1 MGTEVWL
8 FILTGAIAVVAAV
21 MLLLSENAV
30 HSALFLILNMGCIA
44 FLFLLL
50 DAPFMAMVQIAV
62 YAGAIMVLFLFVIM
76 LLGAEKPGGGNPFRR
91 LAAGAVL
98 LAMIFLVTVAVAL
111 SQGGIS
117 DLQTPPGH
125 PQLRVAHFAADAGP
139 LDVRIGGGALVDGL
153 TQGTVPGYET
163 LPPGDYEVELLDA
176 EDGRSLLRE
185 SITLEAGQR
194 STLIIQGT
202 GAPALSLVADEAEAG
217 SLRVYNAWDDEVS
230 LVDFAS
236 ELSDEDTLVLAGEIG
251 RGELSAPLAVATGT
265 DFSTWALVNAAEGSL
280 LARVAGGA
288 EFNAADGDSALLV
301 LAPVRRFEGSLEAT
315 ANLLV
320 TMPEAGFGSPAEVG
334 RKLFSRYM
342 LPMQIVALL
351 LLVAMVGAI
360 VLTHRPKVA
369 PELARARLGRRRVS
383 RPLTSVIA
391 AQLGR
396 QDPAPGDESAAL
408 PPAGAQER

>member
-1 MGTEVWL
+1 
-8 FILTGAIAVVAAV
+8 
-21 MLLLSENAV
+21 
-30 HSALFLILNMGCIA
+30 
-44 FLFLLL
+44 
-50 DAPFMAMVQIAV
+50 
-62 YAGAIMVLFLFVIM
+62 
-76 LLGAEKPGGGNPFRR
+76 
-91 LAAGAVL
+91 
-98 LAMIFLVTVAVAL
+98 MIFLVTVAVAL

-236 ELSDEDTLVLAGEIG
+236 ELSDEDTIVLAGEIG
-251 RGELSAPLAVATGT
+251 RGGTVSAAGRRDGHGLQHMGAGERGGGVAAG
-265 DFSTWALVNAAEGSL
+265 
-280 LARVAGGA
+280 ARGRGGR
-288 EFNAADGDSALLV
+288 GVQCRRRDSALLV

-315 ANLLV
+315 ANLLGNHAGGRLWQPGGSG
-320 TMPEAGFGSPAEVG
+320 PEAVQP
-334 RKLFSRYM
+334 LH
-342 LPMQIVALL
+342 VADCKSWPCCCWW
-351 LLVAMVGAI
+351 
-360 VLTHRPKVA
+360 RWW
-369 PELARARLGRRRVS
+369 ARLC
-383 RPLTSVIA
+383 
-391 AQLGR
+391 
-396 QDPAPGDESAAL
+396 
-408 PPAGAQER
+408 